1 MVLNV
6 CGRPTPPPGYRFV
19 DLPRIIPF
27 YLNLTNVQAGTPPT
41 QGRIANTADTVFI
54 CRGVGVPK
62 NVGPNFRIRWP
73 DGRFLS
79 QNPGGP
85 GNIYPLGVGGNLLA
99 MDQERAIQPDERI
112 SIEVSA
118 IPPAPPPPLLSIQE
132 ELMPGQQGSPQIGTQ
147 YFGISVAI
155 DGNLMVVGYPDGT
168 VSGVTQGCAFVYL
181 FVNGAWE
188 FQALLTA
195 SDGVAGDIFGYQVDM
210 QGGSIA
216 VSAPHATVS
225 GHALAGKV
233 YVYTVSGSLWTQ
245 QQIIPSPTPG
255 ATQEFGQAIKLF
267 ANDLWCGNAD
277 GIGIFTRSGGVW
289 TETQTLLAGTVVSG
303 IGLPAAFQPLALA
316 ATTAIVGLPASAGT
330 AGEVL
335 FYELIAGT
343 WTLEQTIADPGATA
357 GDAFGRAVS
366 LSGNLLAA
374 GAPGAG
380 RVYIFQL
387 TPGPSYTLIQTI
399 VTPAGF
405 PFADLFGQAVSLDL
419 VNNSLIIGAPASNS
433 NQGLVYYYTLVGGVF
448 VLDETIPASDGAS
461 GDLFGSS
468 IANVGGQVAIGA
480 PTKPFGAQ
488 LGRVYVAAYA
498 PLQTILPVSFWG
510 VLRYMLKDT
519 DQATA
524 GADCVVGYGIQ
535 KSGQVGPVKLAMM
548 PDPAQAYAAL
558 PRLQCRPNQ
567 NLMAPEFLVG
577 NQCRLETPPGYKDE
591 SFTFFSPAITVP
603 AGGQTYG
610 TVVVVPGSD
619 DVVIRS
625 VTAYVTFEDGL
636 VSTIPTVAM
645 RLPNGYAVTGGDM
658 VPLNLL
664 PGGICVFPTL
674 RIGAGGRIIIDMA
687 DMNAFPAGVGASIT
701 TFEFDG
707 VKRRKVA
714 K

>member
-27 YLNLTNVQAGTPPT
+27 FLNLTNIQAGTPPT

-62 NVGPNFRIRWP
+62 GVGPNFRIRWP

-118 IPPAPPPPLLSIQE
+118 IPPAPPAPLLSIQE
-132 ELMPGQQGSPQIGTQ
+132 ELIPGQQGSPQLGTQ

-155 DGNLMVVGYPDGT
+155 DGNQMVVGYADGT

-181 FVNGAWE
+181 FVNGSWV

-195 SDGVAGDIFGYQVDM
+195 SDGAAGDIFGYQVDI
-210 QGGSIA
+210 QGGTIA
-216 VSAPHATVS
+216 VSAPFATVS
-225 GHALAGKV
+225 GHVNAGKV
-233 YVYTVSGSLWTQ
+233 YVYTVAGSVWTQ

-255 ATQEFGQAIKLF
+255 TTQEFGQAIKLF

-289 TETQTLLAGTVVSG
+289 TETATLLAGTVVSG
-303 IGLPAAFQPLALA
+303 VGLPTAFQPLALNA
-316 ATTAIVGLPASAGT
+316 STAIVGLPAHGGG
-330 AGEVL
+330 GEVL
-335 FYELIAGT
+335 FYSLVGST
-343 WTLEQTIADPGATA
+343 WTLIQTIADPEATA
-357 GDAFGRAVS
+357 GDRFGNAVS
-366 LSGNLLAA
+366 LSGNLLAV
-374 GAPGAG
+374 GAPLAG
-380 RVYIFQL
+380 RVYIYQL
-387 TPGPSYTLIQTI
+387 TAGPVYTLIQTI
-399 VTPAGF
+399 VDPAGF
-405 PFADLFGQAVSLDL
+405 PFGGGFGQAVGLDTA
-419 VNNSLIIGAPASNS
+419 NNSLIVGADSANS

-448 VLDETIPASDGAS
+448 VLKETIPAADGAG
-461 GDLFGSS
+461 GDLFGASV
-468 IANVGGQVAIGA
+468 ANVGGQVAIGA
-480 PTKPFGAQ
+480 PTKPIGAQ
-488 LGRVYVAAYA
+488 LGRVYVAAFA

-519 DQATA
+519 RAATV
-524 GADCVVGYGIQ
+524 GADCVVGYGVQ

-548 PDPAQAYAAL
+548 PDPAEAYAL
-558 PRLQCRPNQ
+558 MPRLQCRPNQ

-591 SFTFFSPAITVP
+591 SFTFFSPPITVP

-610 TVVVVPGSD
+610 TVIIVPGSD

-625 VTAYVTFEDGL
+625 ITAYVTYEDGL
-636 VSTIPTVAM
+636 LSAIPTLAM

-658 VPLNLL
+658 VPLNLV
-664 PGGICVFPTL
+664 PGGIAVFPTL
-674 RIGAGGRIIIDMA
+674 RIGAGGRIIVDMA

-701 TFEFDG
+701 LLEFDG

-714 K
+714 R